1 LPGLTAFTKGG
12 SLDFA
17 AKYRLPFRELGLAIG
32 LAGAANL
39 DLLIRHHPALFKN
52 AGSLQCKVEAVSE
65 YVPLQDS
72 ITEFWILGKNREAAT
87 WTEHAEISLVMLAT
101 SLEPDGFLTL

>member
-1 LPGLTAFTKGG
+1 M
-12 SLDFA
+12 
-17 AKYRLPFRELGLAIG
+17 RLPSVTTSGSSAGLKIKPG
-32 LAGAANL
+32 GILPCV
-39 DLLIRHHPALFKN
+39 LLIRHHPALFKN